1 MKPKPRS
8 AKPDRRVERQ
18 LPVRVTVL
26 RPPPGVLFRVQS
38 GKSELEAPSA
48 ESAAAISFDLT
59 LRAVDTRADGKP
71 NFLGG
76 FAQGPADGRFLYV
89 NSGTRAGQAG
99 SPWDRRAKVPL
110 GAIGW
115 DLIEQVLA
123 SPGSVLEGR
132 IQGTLCDGSPVC
144 ASVKLVEEG
153 WRVVAAGARRAR
165 VRSANAQR
173 D

>member
-1 MKPKPRS
+1 MKPKSRS
-8 AKPDRRVERQ
+8 VKTNRRAERE

-26 RPPPGVLFRVQS
+26 RPPPGVLFRVQC
-38 GKSELEAPSA
+38 GKGELAAPSA
-48 ESAAAISFDLT
+48 ESSAAISFDLT
-59 LRAVDTRADGKP
+59 LRAADTRADGKP
-71 NFLGG
+71 NFLGS

-99 SPWDRRAKVPL
+99 SCWDRRAKVPL

-132 IQGTLCDGSPVC
+132 IQGTLGDGGPVC
-144 ASVKLVEEG
+144 ASVKLLADG
-153 WRVVAAGARRAR
+153 WRVVASGAPR
-165 VRSANAQR
+165 
-173 D
+173 